1 MLGVLA
7 VVAGAEWLHG
17 GAAVAAWAWVCGLA
31 GVAGG
36 VLALRRPR
44 TPARTA
50 AGAAGLVLGALVAGA
65 ALQVR
70 RIECCWTAVR
80 EARVTRASRS
90 LNAALASAVREA
102 GRLADGAATAAARS
116 RADAFTAL
124 GALVPENAG
133 PERGVVLYDPAGRP
147 WAWAGRHRRLP
158 VAAGPELSAT
168 MTPFYATLEAR
179 RQSPG
184 GATAVATVLLSA
196 APAAG
201 DTAGAL
207 ATRFGHSHGVTL
219 RFFAP
224 ETAPADADVFDY
236 ATATGDTILSVQPVP
251 PSQGDAKLRALARA
265 AVWGALV
272 LALAVLTLLLA
283 APAGWWRWG
292 VLLTGAWAA
301 VRVGPE
307 LVPLFSLATFYRG
320 TLGVFGSSA
329 GALAVGGFV
338 ALVGAGVLWRRGVTR
353 RWWSFALA
361 GLLVLV
367 TPYVLRYVGRGIAP
381 PATGVGF
388 GLWLSW
394 QAALAL
400 TVIAITLLAAA
411 LVRGR
416 AEPARVPWTVPAACV
431 WAALAALAG
440 LWLWDPREA
449 WPEWYTFAW
458 LPAFAGVIVPARRR
472 WAAGGIAVVAGAA
485 AALLTWGATLEGRL
499 NLASRDAASLGAEGD
514 FVAVGLLER
523 LGQQAARRPPAGSA
537 SALYALWLE
546 SPLAAQ
552 DYPAALALWGPDG
565 RAIAELRLAAL
576 DLTPALLSAL
586 ARSSSAA
593 QGSRVETLERT
604 PGVHYVLVAPAPTG
618 EVLTVGVGPR
628 TALVQP
634 DRVARFLRGGPR
646 LDAPYEISLSLPH
659 AEVPPGPQP
668 FWRRV
673 GWTARGERLAELSGG
688 TRHVHVRVPLQGPGA
703 LLVRGLLV
711 VLLDV
716 VLVAAAWIAGRVVAE
731 GWRPRLREA
740 TTAWTA
746 SYRSRLTVALTAF
759 VVGPMLLFALWSFA
773 RLRDEARRA
782 GDLLIGQ
789 TLRDAAVTA
798 GPLDLDRPASLAS
811 AVVDL
816 SQRLDADLWLYA
828 DGVLAGTG
836 PPVLGDMALVDALL
850 DPAVVRRLGFEDE
863 LEMTTD
869 ARTAGREIRVGYRV
883 VAAGPEVR
891 TVLAAPRLLD
901 DGRVRRQQQDLALV
915 LMVASLAGLAASI
928 YLAGLAARALARP
941 LAALRDAATAIG
953 RGAAPPPLPGRAPRE
968 LVPVFSAFDRMAH
981 DVRRSQAAIE
991 EARERTARVLA
1002 NVATGVIAVDDAL
1015 RVTLANP
1022 RAAELLGAPLEPGD
1036 ELPRSGGPEW
1046 APVWAAL
1053 REFIASGGAEIT
1065 ALEFD
1070 VAGRQMRVQV
1080 APLGPRPD
1088 GCVVALDDAT
1098 DIARA
1103 ARVLAW
1109 GEMARQVAHEIK
1121 NPLTPIRLGIQHLQ
1135 RARRA
1140 GGPGADF
1147 GATLDET
1154 AQRILSEIDRLDAIA
1169 RAFSR
1174 FGAPAAELAP
1184 LEGVDLLAT
1193 AREVAQLY
1201 GLGGGRDAARV
1212 VVEGDGGAPVRARR
1226 DEVKEVLVNLL
1237 ENAFNAGA
1245 HRVVVR
1251 LEEDGHQ
1258 VSVAD
1263 DGPGIAPD
1271 VLPRVFEPRFSTTS
1285 SGSGLGLAIA
1295 RRLVESWGGTVTL
1308 ESAPGRGTTVR
1319 VAFQP
1324 AGASGGR

>member
-17 GAAVAAWAWVCGLA
+17 GAAGAAWAWACGMA
-31 GVAGG
+31 GAAAC
-36 VLALRRPR
+36 VLAFRRPR

-50 AGAAGLVLGALVAGA
+50 AGVTGLVLGAVFVGA

-80 EARVTRASRS
+80 EARVTRASRA
-90 LNAALASAVREA
+90 LNAALASAVREV
-102 GRLADGAATAAARS
+102 GRLADGAAAAGARS
-116 RADAFTAL
+116 RADAFTML
-124 GALVPENAG
+124 GALVPDGVG

-168 MTPFYATLEAR
+168 ITPFYATLEAR
-179 RQSPG
+179 RQSAG
-184 GATAVATVLLSA
+184 GAVAVATVLLSA
-196 APAAG
+196 APAAA

-207 ATRFGHSHGVTL
+207 ATRFGRTHGVAL
-219 RFFAP
+219 RFSAP
-224 ETAPADADVFDY
+224 DAAPAGADVFDY
-236 ATATGDTILSVQPVP
+236 ATAAGDTILSVQPVP

-265 AVWGALV
+265 AVWGALA
-272 LALAVLTLLLA
+272 LALAVVTLLLA
-283 APAGWWRWG
+283 APAGRWRWWV
-292 VLLTGAWAA
+292 VLAGAWAA

-329 GALAVGGFV
+329 GALTVGGFV

-353 RWWSFALA
+353 TWWSLALA
-361 GLLVLV
+361 GLLVLA
-367 TPYVLRYVGRGIAP
+367 TPYLLRYFGRGIAP

-400 TVIAITLLAAA
+400 TAIAVILLAAA

-416 AEPARVPWTVPAACV
+416 AEPVRLPWTVPAACA

-440 LWLWDPREA
+440 LWLWEPREA

-458 LPAFAGVIVPARRR
+458 LPAFAGVIVPARPR
-472 WAAGGIAVVAGAA
+472 WAAGGVAVVAGAA
-485 AALLTWGATLEGRL
+485 AALLTWGATLDGRL
-499 NLASRDAASLGAEGD
+499 NLASRDAASLGGEGD

-523 LGQQAARRPPAGSA
+523 LGQQAARHPPAASA
-537 SALYALWLE
+537 SALYGLWLE

-552 DYPAALALWGPDG
+552 DYPASLALWGPDG
-565 RAIAELRLAAL
+565 RAIAELRLATL
-576 DLTPALLSAL
+576 DLPPALLSAL

-593 QGSRVETLERT
+593 QGSRVERLELS
-604 PGVHYVLVAPAPTG
+604 PGIHYVLVAPAPTG

-646 LDAPYEISLSLPH
+646 LDAPYDIWLSVPH
-659 AEVPPGPQP
+659 AEVPAGPQP
-668 FWRRV
+668 FWRRA
-673 GWTARGERLAELSGG
+673 GWTARGERLAELPGG
-688 TRHVHVRVPLQGPGA
+688 VRHVHVRVPLQGPWA

-716 VLVAAAWIAGRVVAE
+716 LLVAAAWVTGRVVME
-731 GWRPRLREA
+731 GWRPRVREA
-740 TTAWTA
+740 TAAWTA
-746 SYRSRLTVALTAF
+746 SYRSRLTAALTAF
-759 VVGPMLLFALWSFA
+759 VVGPMLLFAVWSFA

-798 GPLDLDRPASLAS
+798 GPLDPDRPASLGP
-811 AVVDL
+811 AVADL
-816 SQRLDADLWLYA
+816 GQRLDADLWLYA

-850 DPAVVRRLGFEDE
+850 DPAVFRRLSLEDD
-863 LEMTTD
+863 LETTTD
-869 ARTAGREIRVGYRV
+869 ARTAGRQIRVGYRV
-883 VAAGPEVR
+883 VAARPDVR

-915 LMVASLAGLAASI
+915 LIVASLAGLVASI

-941 LAALRDAATAIG
+941 LGVLRHAATAIG
-953 RGAAPPPLPGRAPRE
+953 RGSAPPPLPGRAPRE
-968 LVPVFSAFDRMAH
+968 LAPVFSAFDRMAH
-981 DVRRSQAAIE
+981 DIRHSQAALE

-1022 RAAELLGAPLEPGD
+1022 RAAELLGAPLDPGD
-1036 ELPRSGGPEW
+1036 ELPRVGGPEW
-1046 APVWAAL
+1046 APVWTAL
-1053 REFIASGGAEIT
+1053 REFIARGGGDIT
-1065 ALEFD
+1065 ALEVD
-1070 VAGRQMRVQV
+1070 IAGRQMRVQV
-1080 APLGPRPD
+1080 APLGQRPD
-1088 GCVVALDDAT
+1088 GCVVALDDTT

-1135 RARRA
+1135 RARRD
-1140 GGPGADF
+1140 GGQF

-1169 RAFSR
+1169 RVFSR
-1174 FGAPAAELAP
+1174 FGAPAEELAP
-1184 LEGVDLLAT
+1184 LESVDLLNT

-1201 GLGGGRDAARV
+1201 GLGGPQDAARV
-1212 VVEGDGGAPVRARR
+1212 VVEGEGGAPVRARR

-1237 ENAFNAGA
+1237 ENARVAGA
-1245 HRVVVR
+1245 RRVVLRV
-1251 LEEDGHQ
+1251 EEGGRQ
-1258 VSVAD
+1258 VTVAD
-1263 DGPGIAPD
+1263 DGPGIAPE
-1271 VLPRVFEPRFSTTS
+1271 VLSRVFEPRFSTTS

-1295 RRLVESWGGTVTL
+1295 RRLVESWGGTITL
-1308 ESAPGRGTTVR
+1308 ESLPGRGTTVR
-1319 VAFQP
+1319 VAFP
-1324 AGASGGR
+1324 AVPGAGGP